1 MPSIISDPKHLIG
14 RHLCWFFLLCMTLTC
29 VEKTAKEQRLE
40 KEVKVNVRRVSGMLL
55 SENAQRKMLFFVR
68 TFRQCQSWPQLLGG
82 SLPQRTRSRQS
93 TTEVHSWPWREN
105 CEEKIGFHKKDEL
118 SLSFES
124 VYIKRASIG
133 RAFWLAFTISAQLN
147 TNYLYL
153 SCQPRKRSKLW
164 QTLVQMRNRNRIS
177 SIADNLRTT

>member
-1 MPSIISDPKHLIG
+1 M
-14 RHLCWFFLLCMTLTC
+14 F
-29 VEKTAKEQRLE
+29 
-40 KEVKVNVRRVSGMLL
+40 L
-55 SENAQRKMLFFVR
+55 SENAQSDMFKVNMFKEVEAFKVK

>member
-1 MPSIISDPKHLIG
+1 M
-14 RHLCWFFLLCMTLTC
+14 F
-29 VEKTAKEQRLE
+29 
-40 KEVKVNVRRVSGMLL
+40 KEVEAFKV
-55 SENAQRKMLFFVR
+55 K

-147 TNYLYL
+147 TNDLYL
-153 SCQPRKRSKLW
+153 SFQPRKRSKLW
-164 QTLVQMRNRNRIS
+164 QTFVQMRNRLNFINCWQPKNHLEYESWCLSLS
-177 SIADNLRTT
+177 SPSCLDQRKVSLWH